1 MACYRDFAYK
11 MGCGR
16 YLQGHGVLESTA
28 EEILRAGA
36 HRALVIGGVR
46 ALAVALPRLAAHL
59 EQSGIPYEV
68 CEHRGHCCV
77 SYMEAYAA
85 RAKSGGA
92 EIILGVGGGK
102 IMDLAKGVAAVAAL
116 PCVNIPTSA
125 ATCAAY
131 TPLSVVYTEDGKTV
145 PPSIKHKKEVNA
157 VIADLDLLLTEPPR
171 LLIAGAYDA
180 LAKKIELDHRIKGK
194 RPEEMVLGLE
204 YAAHLSE
211 LTYRKLCALLPEA
224 LEALKT
230 GVCNRAFEEVV
241 YINLAVT
248 GVISGISKGSG
259 QTALAHEFYELART
273 LYTEPAADFIH
284 GELVGMGLAV
294 QLDYNG
300 EGERIESI
308 TSLLREYGLPV
319 YLSDIGVAESEENL
333 RALADEMNASGSMED
348 TGDEEKARVYRAVRR
363 LIRA

>member
-16 YLQGHGVLESTA
+16 YLQGKGVLENTA
-28 EEILRAGA
+28 EEVLRCGA
-36 HRALVIGGVR
+36 HRALIIGGVR
-46 ALAVALPRLAAHL
+46 ALAVALPRLTAHL
-59 EQSGIPYEV
+59 AQNGIAYEV

-77 SYMEAYAA
+77 SYMASYAA
-85 RAKSGGA
+85 HAHKTGA
-92 EIILGVGGGK
+92 DIILGVGGGK
-102 IMDLAKGVAAVAAL
+102 IMDLAKGVAAEADL
-116 PCVNIPTSA
+116 PCINIPTSA

-131 TPLSVVYTEDGKTV
+131 TPLSVVYTEEGKTV

-180 LAKKIELDHRIKGK
+180 LAKKIELDHRTKGK
-194 RPEEMVLGLE
+194 RPEDMVLGLE
-204 YAAHLSE
+204 YAAHLAE
-211 LTYRKLCALLPEA
+211 MTYHKLCALLPEA
-224 LEALKT
+224 LEALRT

-259 QTALAHEFYELART
+259 QTALAHEFYELVRT
-273 LYTEPAADFIH
+273 LFTEPAADFIH

-300 EGERIESI
+300 DSDKIADI
-308 TSLLREYGLPV
+308 TSLLTEYGLPV

-333 RALADEMNASGSMED
+333 SALLTEMNASDSMAD
-348 TGDEEKARVYRAVRR
+348 TGEDGSARLARAIRR
-363 LIRA
+363 LVKA

>member
-16 YLQGHGVLESTA
+16 YLQGHGVLENTA
-28 EEILRAGA
+28 EEILRTGA
-36 HRALVIGGVR
+36 HRALIIGGVR

-59 EQSGIPYEV
+59 TQNGIPYEV

-77 SYMEAYAA
+77 SYMETYAA
-85 RAKSGGA
+85 RAKNGGA
-92 EIILGVGGGK
+92 DIILGVGGGK
-102 IMDLAKGVAAVAAL
+102 IMDLAKGVAAVADL
-116 PCVNIPTSA
+116 PCINIPTSA

-194 RPEEMVLGLE
+194 RSEEMVLGLE

-211 LTYRKLCALLPEA
+211 LTYQKLCALLPEA
-224 LEALKT
+224 LDALKT

-259 QTALAHEFYELART
+259 QTALAHEFYELVRT
-273 LYTEPAADFIH
+273 LFTAPAADFIH

-300 EGERIESI
+300 DGEKIEGI

-319 YLSDIGVAESEENL
+319 YLSDIGVEESEENL
-333 RALADEMNASGSMED
+333 RLLADEMNASGSMED
-348 TGDEEKARVYRAVRR
+348 TSDEEKARVHRAIRR
-363 LIRA
+363 LVRE